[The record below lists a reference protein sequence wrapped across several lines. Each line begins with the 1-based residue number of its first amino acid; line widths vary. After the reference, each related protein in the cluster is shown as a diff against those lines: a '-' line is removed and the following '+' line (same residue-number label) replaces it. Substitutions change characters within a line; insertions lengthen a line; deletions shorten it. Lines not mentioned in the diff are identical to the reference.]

1 MIFDELP
8 SGVERIPGTLNWI
21 DKNGNIYGQE
31 TRTIMNRYTGKRTRH
46 KNYGKYFKY
55 HTFKN
60 NHNGYIYCSIKYIVD
75 ETTRTYTN
83 KQRRVHILVA
93 QVFLENPDNLPIV
106 GHKNNIKHDNR
117 VENLYWT
124 TAQENT
130 QKAVDDGLM
139 INDKGYDDSQS
150 HPVVMFDTYT
160 NQEIG
165 RFGSC
170 REASN
175 ATGIAINTISRQAK
189 YKRPV
194 RKPFYFRFQND
205 ESIQPPAIVIR
216 YDLKTHKEIGRY
228 FNTGDAERKTGVKEK
243 NIAKQCRKGVVPP
256 WTKDGTYFL
265 YGR

>member
-1 MIFDELP
+1 MD
-8 SGVERIPGTLNWI
+8 T
-21 DKNGNIYGQE
+21 K
-31 TRTIMNRYTGKRTRH
+31 
-46 KNYGKYFKY
+46 
-55 HTFKN
+55 
-60 NHNGYIYCSIKYIVD
+60 
-75 ETTRTYTN
+75 
-83 KQRRVHILVA
+83 
-93 QVFLENPDNLPIV
+93 
-106 GHKNNIKHDNR
+106 
-117 VENLYWT
+117 T

-205 ESIQPPAIVIR
+205 ESIQSPAIVIR
-216 YDLKTHKEIGRY
+216 YDLKTHEEIGRY